1 MEIRWLEAFVA
12 VAEEL
17 HFGRAANRLQM
28 AQSPLSQTI
37 RRLERE
43 LGVALFDRS
52 TRSVA
57 LTPAGEALLPHAHRV
72 FEELELGRQATRAVS
87 GVVYGTVRI
96 GFSGALNHRT
106 LPPLTRAVRQRY
118 PEVALKLV
126 GRVMTRDG
134 VAQIEQGALDLAFVS
149 LPLDPSPLVRTRLVG
164 REPLGVVLP
173 VDHPLAGESAIDLAG
188 LAGDGFI
195 TTPAALGSGLQETG
209 LRACV
214 DAGFRPRV
222 VQEITDPFMIL
233 TLVAAGVGVALMSA
247 EVAEITPSGAVYR
260 PLRGAPTY
268 LNNAIAWSADNP
280 SVVLKAVLAV
290 ADEVLP
296 TPDD

>member
-17 HFGRAANRLQM
+17 HFGRAAARLQL

-43 LGVALFDRS
+43 LGVTLFDRS

-57 LTPAGEALLPHAHRV
+57 LTPAGHALMPHAHRV
-72 FEELELGRQATRAVS
+72 FEELELARQATRAVS
-87 GVVYGTVRI
+87 GVFYGTVSI
-96 GFSGALNHRT
+96 GFSGALNHLT
-106 LPPLTRAVRQRY
+106 LPPLTRAVRRRY
-118 PEVALKLV
+118 PDVTLRLV

-134 VAQIEQGALDLAFVS
+134 VEQVERGALDLAFVA
-149 LPLDPSPLVRTRLVG
+149 LPLDPSPVVRTRLIA
-164 REPLGVVLP
+164 REPLGVALP
-173 VDHPLAGESAIDLAG
+173 VDHPLAGQEAVDLAD
-188 LAGDGFI
+188 LADEDFVS
-195 TTPAALGSGLQETG
+195 TPVAAGSGLHEAA

-214 DAGFRPRV
+214 AAGFRPRV

-233 TLVAAGVGVALMSA
+233 TLVAAGVGVALVSA
-247 EVAEITPSGAVYR
+247 EVADIMPSGAVFR
-260 PLRGAPTY
+260 PLQGEPTD
-268 LNNAIAWSADNP
+268 LLHALAWSGDN
-280 SVVLKAVLAV
+280 SSTVLKAVLAV

-296 TPDD
+296 TPN

>member
-1 MEIRWLEAFVA
+1 MEIRWLEAFLA

-17 HFGRAANRLQM
+17 HFGRAAARLRM

-43 LGVALFDRS
+43 LDVTLFDRS

-72 FEELELGRQATRAVS
+72 FEELELARQATRAVT
-87 GVVYGTVRI
+87 GVFYGTVRI
-96 GFSGALNHRT
+96 GFSGALNHLT

-118 PEVALKLV
+118 PEVTLELV

-134 VAQIEQGALDLAFVS
+134 VAQIERGALDLAFVA
-149 LPLDPSPLVRTRLVG
+149 LPVDPSPLVRTRLIS
-164 REPLGVVLP
+164 REPLGVALP
-173 VDHPLAGESAIDLAG
+173 VDHPLAGDPDVDLAE
-188 LAGDGFI
+188 LADDGFI
-195 TTPAALGSGLQETG
+195 TTPAAAGSGLQEAA

-222 VQEITDPFMIL
+222 VQEITDPYMIL

-247 EVAEITPSGAVYR
+247 EVAAIMPSGAVYR
-260 PLRGAPTY
+260 PLRGTPTY
-268 LNNAIAWSADNP
+268 LSSAIAWSADNP
-280 SVVLKAVLAV
+280 SAVLKAVLAV

-296 TPDD
+296 PVE

>member
-1 MEIRWLEAFVA
+1 MEIRWLEAFIA

-43 LGVALFDRS
+43 LSVTLFDRS

-72 FEELELGRQATRAVS
+72 FEELELARQATRAVS
-87 GVVYGTVRI
+87 GVFYGTVRI

-134 VAQIEQGALDLAFVS
+134 VAQIEQD
-149 LPLDPSPLVRTRLVG
+149 RK
-164 REPLGVVLP
+164 
-173 VDHPLAGESAIDLAG
+173 
-188 LAGDGFI
+188 
-195 TTPAALGSGLQETG
+195 
-209 LRACV
+209 
-214 DAGFRPRV
+214 
-222 VQEITDPFMIL
+222 
-233 TLVAAGVGVALMSA
+233 
-247 EVAEITPSGAVYR
+247 
-260 PLRGAPTY
+260 
-268 LNNAIAWSADNP
+268 
-280 SVVLKAVLAV
+280 SVV
-290 ADEVLP
+290 
-296 TPDD
+296 

>member
-17 HFGRAANRLQM
+17 HFGRAAARLRL

-43 LGVALFDRS
+43 LGVTLFDRS

-72 FEELELGRQATRAVS
+72 FEELESARQATRAAS
-87 GVVYGTVRI
+87 GAFYGTVSI

-118 PEVALKLV
+118 PDVTLTLV
-126 GRVMTRDG
+126 GRVLTRDG
-134 VAQIEQGALDLAFVS
+134 VEQVERGALDLAFVA
-149 LPLDPSPLVRTRLVG
+149 LPLEPSAVVRTRLVA
-164 REPLGVVLP
+164 REPLGVALP
-173 VDHPLAGESAIDLAG
+173 VDHPLAGSSAVDLID

-195 TTPAALGSGLQETG
+195 TTPHALGSGLQEAG
-209 LRACV
+209 MRACV
-214 DAGFRPRV
+214 NAGFRPRV

-247 EVAEITPSGAVYR
+247 EVADIMPSGSVFV
-260 PLRGAPTY
+260 PLRGEQTY
-268 LNNAIAWSADNP
+268 LNHAIAWSADN
-280 SVVLKAVLAV
+280 SSAVLAAVLAV
-290 ADEVLP
+290 AEEVLP
-296 TPDD
+296 TPD